1 MQHLWIM
8 FGLLSAFSLATN
20 NALLKKTFV
29 KHNEYV
35 VTWLAYFVTMIL
47 LLALLPL
54 ISIPH
59 IGSGFYGAFLIGL
72 PLEIVAIVL
81 YIKALKS
88 SPLSLTLPFLSL
100 TPVFLIGVS
109 YVLLG
114 EKVSAPGALGI
125 VCITIGGYT
134 LNIREFKKGIFQ
146 PFAAI
151 FRERGS
157 VYMILVAFI
166 YSITAS
172 LGKKA
177 IANSSPMFFAVVYLT
192 GFFLLLT
199 PVALYMARKELKA
212 VRRAEVFKAALLPG
226 ICEYVGTITYV
237 LGLSLANVAYLISVR
252 RLSILIGV
260 VYGFLFFEECGLGE
274 RFLGTTLMLA
284 GFALVVLAS

>member
-1 MQHLWIM
+1 MEHVWIL
-8 FGLLSAFSLATN
+8 FGLLSALSLATN

-54 ISIPH
+54 ISIPR

-72 PLEIVAIVL
+72 PLEIIAIVL
-81 YIKALKS
+81 YIKALKY

-100 TPVFLIGVS
+100 TPVFLIVVS
-109 YVLLG
+109 YLLVG
-114 EKVSAPGALGI
+114 ETVSALGALGI

-134 LNIREFKKGIFQ
+134 LNIREFRKGIFQ

-177 IANSSPMFFAVVYLT
+177 IAHSSPMFFAVVYLT

-199 PVALYMARKELKA
+199 PVTLYLTRKEWKL
-212 VRRAEVFKAALLPG
+212 VSCCEILRAALLPG
-226 ICEYVGTITYV
+226 ICEFVATVSYVM
-237 LGLSLANVAYLISVR
+237 GLSLTKVAYFVSVR
-252 RLSILIGV
+252 RLSVLIAV
-260 VYGFLFFEECGLGE
+260 LYGFILFKESGIGE
-274 RFLGTTLMLA
+274 RFLGASMMLA
-284 GFALVVLAS
+284 GFVLLALAA

>member
-1 MQHLWIM
+1 MEHLWIW

-20 NALLKKTFV
+20 NALLKKMFA
-29 KHNEYV
+29 KHNEYLV
-35 VTWLAYFVTMIL
+35 AWLAYFVATIL
-47 LLALLPL
+47 LLVMLPL

-59 IGSGFYGAFLIGL
+59 IGSGFYAAFLFGL

-109 YVLLG
+109 YLLVG
-114 EKVSAPGALGI
+114 EKVSAPGALGV

-157 VYMILVAFI
+157 VYMICVAFI
-166 YSITAS
+166 YSVTAS

-177 IANSSPMFFAVVYLT
+177 VADSSPMFFAIAYLT

-199 PVALYMARKELKA
+199 PVALYITRKEWRLVKL
-212 VRRAEVFKAALLPG
+212 REIFRAALLPG
-226 ICEYVGTITYV
+226 MCEFVATVSYV
-237 LGLSLANVAYLISVR
+237 LGLNLTKVAYLISVR
-252 RLSILIGV
+252 RLSVLIAV
-260 VYGFLFFEECGLGE
+260 FYGFVLFKESGIGE
-274 RFLGTTLMLA
+274 RLLGASMMLV
-284 GFALVVLAS
+284 GFVLLVFAA